1 MKGIASEFRPWM
13 GDRQLGSLAPAGED
27 CQAWVGGGAGQ
38 CAHRF
43 ARIVRMGQ
51 LERRVCGP
59 HHRAAILVGWTTAGG
74 RVLPKRKNRPPR
86 QRKDAQARQVYFLR
100 IGSDGPVKIGSSRDP
115 AARQADLQTA
125 HPDKLVLLGAVGGGR
140 GEELRLHRKFS
151 SLRLMGEWFRPD
163 GELLEYIA
171 SVLS

>member
-1 MKGIASEFRPWM
+1 MKGVASEFRPWL

-27 CQAWVGGGAGQ
+27 CQAWVHGGAGQ
-38 CAHRF
+38 CSHRF
-43 ARIVRMGQ
+43 AWVVRLGD
-51 LERRVCGP
+51 LDRRVCGP
-59 HHRAAILVGWTTAGG
+59 HHRAAILVGWETVGG
-74 RVLPKRKNRPPR
+74 RVLPTKKNPSRR
-86 QRKDAQARQVYFLR
+86 RKDAHPRQVYFLR

-115 AARQADLQTA
+115 EARQADLQTA
-125 HPDKLVLLGAVGGGR
+125 HPGKLVLLGSVGGGR
-140 GEELRLHRKFS
+140 SEELRLHGKFS